1 MDKWIENGGQSAV
14 LTYKQRR
21 QSMEGEK
28 SEKLGEREEQLIVL
42 DEGIDMDD
50 MADPR
55 GFCCRGA
62 LFPFR

>member
-21 QSMEGEK
+21 QSMER
-28 SEKLGEREEQLIVL
+28 EKLEEREEEILVL
-42 DEGIDMDD
+42 DEGIDVEA

-55 GFCCRGA
+55 GFCCRGP
-62 LFPFR
+62 LTPLR

>member
-1 MDKWIENGGQSAV
+1 
-14 LTYKQRR
+14 
-21 QSMEGEK
+21 MEGKK
-28 SEKLGEREEQLIVL
+28 SEKLEQREEQIVVL
-42 DEGIDMDD
+42 DEGIDVND